1 MLADISC
8 EKYCSTCFISISVSV
23 SVSMYYDSP
32 KGQSC
37 FLEDHVMHKQL
48 RKCELPWFAV
58 SCRQTLKILNLWPWW
73 PHPTC
78 QGGEGLRISYSFFL
92 EYSPPKCLWGWFP
105 VFPSHLLAQRHLLCE
120 ACTDQS
126 DFHNKQPSASCPS
139 LSSLTGIC
147 SLPDIVENL
156 LIS

>member
-37 FLEDHVMHKQL
+37 FVEDHVMHKQL
-48 RKCELPWFAV
+48 HKCELPWFAV

-92 EYSPPKCLWGWFP
+92 DYSPPKCLWG
-105 VFPSHLLAQRHLLCE
+105 
-120 ACTDQS
+120 
-126 DFHNKQPSASCPS
+126 S
-139 LSSLTGIC
+139 LSF
-147 SLPDIVENL
+147 L
-156 LIS
+156 LISWLSVTFSVRPVPTSLTFTTSSPRRPALPFPRSQVFVLFQT